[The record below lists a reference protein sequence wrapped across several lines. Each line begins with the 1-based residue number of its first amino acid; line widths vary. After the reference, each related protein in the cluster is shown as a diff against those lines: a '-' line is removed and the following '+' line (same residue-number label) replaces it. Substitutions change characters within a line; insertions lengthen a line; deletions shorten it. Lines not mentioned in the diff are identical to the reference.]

1 MQFPNFQQRSW
12 SSQRRS
18 DAGYDKRSSSSNRR
32 RLELKVIRGKLD
44 KQALVINFDNLL
56 ETWTVTQARMI
67 PNKTKLPKAERSQ
80 LISGRWF
87 PLNSQDFGGFS
98 LAWDFVK
105 GAEKLLKDEGY
116 KVSVVD
122 NTAFLPVWR

>member
-1 MQFPNFQQRSW
+1 MAVISVPPVVTEGDW
-12 SSQRRS
+12 SI
-18 DAGYDKRSSSSNRR
+18 
-32 RLELKVIRGKLD
+32 RLIRGKLD
-44 KQALVINFDNLL
+44 KQALVINFDNRA

-80 LISGRWF
+80 LISGRWQ
-87 PLNSQDFGGFS
+87 PLNSQGFGGFS
-98 LAWDFVK
+98 LAWDFAKEAV
-105 GAEKLLKDEGY
+105 ELLKDEGY